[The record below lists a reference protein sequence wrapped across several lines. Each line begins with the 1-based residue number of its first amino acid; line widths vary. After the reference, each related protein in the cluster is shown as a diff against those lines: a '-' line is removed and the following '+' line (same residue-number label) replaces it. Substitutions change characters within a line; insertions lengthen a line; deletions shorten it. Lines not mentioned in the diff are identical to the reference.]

1 MKDVSI
7 IVPVWNVQ
15 EYLRKCLDS
24 LVNQTFD
31 NYEILVIN
39 DGSPDNS
46 DLIIE
51 EYAKK
56 YPDLI
61 KSLKKEN
68 GGQASARNL
77 GLSRANGEY
86 ILFVD
91 SDDWV
96 DKTIVEKLY
105 NRAINTNS
113 DIVICNAYSVQ
124 NGKILPYQ
132 LFGNYSKDL
141 KKNYIVSCEGA
152 CWGQLIKRSIIVD
165 NNLYFLEHHFYEDI
179 AVIPSLCLF
188 TRNISYLNENLYYYL
203 IRSGSTMKQVTYNK
217 SLEDIFDSLE
227 YLSNIFKKN
236 NSYKKY
242 YNIIVKSS
250 QSASYFEVNSYEE
263 NEKISAGDT
272 SDPDP
277 GAGTEWSKGMER
289 IQRYIDEK
297 SGGSAADPDQDPSRQ
312 YGSGDGRI
320 SG

>member
-51 EYAKK
+51 EYVKK

-124 NGKILPYQ
+124 NDKILPYQ

-188 TRNISYLNENLYYYL
+188 TRNIAYLNENLYYYL

-242 YNIIVKSS
+242 YNELEYIYIEHLLHAASLRFFKFEKYDELSKIVKIMRDEFPKWKGNI
-250 QSASYFEVNSYEE
+250 YYKKKDLKH
-263 NEKISAGDT
+263 KIVCGLFYKKKYNILKLIL
-272 SDPDP
+272 
-277 GAGTEWSKGMER
+277 KG
-289 IQRYIDEK
+289 
-297 SGGSAADPDQDPSRQ
+297 
-312 YGSGDGRI
+312 
-320 SG
+320 

>member
-24 LVNQTFD
+24 LVNQTFN

-124 NGKILPYQ
+124 NDKILPYQ

-203 IRSGSTMKQVTYNK
+203 IRNGSTMKQVTYNK
-217 SLEDIFDSLE
+217 SLEDIFDSLK

-242 YNIIVKSS
+242 YNELEYIYIEHLLHAASLRFFKFEKYDELSKIVKIMRDEFPKWKGNI
-250 QSASYFEVNSYEE
+250 YYKKKDLKH
-263 NEKISAGDT
+263 KIVCSLFYKKKYNILKLIL
-272 SDPDP
+272 
-277 GAGTEWSKGMER
+277 KG
-289 IQRYIDEK
+289 
-297 SGGSAADPDQDPSRQ
+297 
-312 YGSGDGRI
+312 
-320 SG
+320 